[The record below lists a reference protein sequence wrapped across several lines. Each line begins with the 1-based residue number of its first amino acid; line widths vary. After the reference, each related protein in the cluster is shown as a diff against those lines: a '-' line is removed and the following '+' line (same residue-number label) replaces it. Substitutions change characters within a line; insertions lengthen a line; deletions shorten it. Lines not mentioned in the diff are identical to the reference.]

1 VHRTPGPIAC
11 RYVRVPCRTPAG
23 RGGMESSV
31 SLLAVAHS
39 PAAARAL
46 SDYQHRA
53 MSTRLHFVTQRV
65 LALRRR
71 RGRPGRSARVWPDS
85 EPAPR
90 DPHGTGSLRSLD
102 AFAAEGRF
110 RRDRA
115 SSDPNRLSG
124 GVPPGHWSWDTG
136 VVHEALPTGYPA
148 ARRTGALPRAATRC
162 EAPTPREEAPC
173 HVLASNRRPLPLSL
187 EVVTQAAPR
196 TRKPRCSAVSEA
208 LCRTRTGDP
217 FLTMEVLYQ
226 LS

>member
-71 RGRPGRSARVWPDS
+71 RGRLGRSARVWPDS

-136 VVHEALPTGYPA
+136 VVHEALPTDYPA
-148 ARRTGALPRAATRC
+148 GATNRRLAWGRNTMRGAHTARR
-162 EAPTPREEAPC
+162 
-173 HVLASNRRPLPLSL
+173 
-187 EVVTQAAPR
+187 
-196 TRKPRCSAVSEA
+196 SAVPRVGIKPATTSVVRGSGQRSRSGNEKTA
-208 LCRTRTGDP
+208 L
-217 FLTMEVLYQ
+217 
-226 LS
+226 